1 MVDMY
6 IHKRQQQQKQ
16 LRVILFVCPCNALM
30 QWMLRLVI
38 RRRPVESKKSQQ
50 LKMINKLL
58 EKNLFFFFN
67 GGWVLSCLYDP
78 TCVWAGG
85 RLTLQQQ
92 TQKFSSGGIWFCFVF
107 PFNFAVEYKSKF
119 DKCSTICYVVFCF
132 FFYFSKGAL

>member
-1 MVDMY
+1 MNDVDMY
-6 IHKRQQQQKQ
+6 VHKRQQQQKQ
-16 LRVILFVCPCNALM
+16 LRVIVFICPCNALM
-30 QWMLRLVI
+30 QWMLHLVI

-58 EKNLFFFFN
+58 DKNSFFY
-67 GGWVLSCLYDP
+67 GGWVLSCLYDS

-107 PFNFAVEYKSKF
+107 PINFAVEYKSL
-119 DKCSTICYVVFCF
+119 INVLHLILF
-132 FFYFSKGAL
+132 FFAFSIGAV